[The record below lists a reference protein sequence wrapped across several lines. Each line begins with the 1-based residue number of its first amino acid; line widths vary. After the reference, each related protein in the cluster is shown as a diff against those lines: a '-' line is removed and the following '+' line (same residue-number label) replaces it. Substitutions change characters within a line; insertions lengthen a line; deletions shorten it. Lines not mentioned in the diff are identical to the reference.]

1 MGCSNLI
8 SIVNTLRLIFEKKS
22 KLAFHY
28 EVKTKYIAVPSQDS
42 NRGWNVLPPSFLLLG
57 GGNPPDDTADTA
69 SVVVAIAPPP
79 VAVPLVVLLL
89 LLLSGMK
96 MLRLVVEKVR
106 TAGVCNTGQSGN

>member
-8 SIVNTLRLIFEKKS
+8 SIVNTLRLIFEKES

-28 EVKTKYIAVPSQDS
+28 EVKTKYITVPSQVS
-42 NRGWNVLPPSFLLLG
+42 NRGWNVLPPSFLLLR
-57 GGNPPDDTADTA
+57 GGNPADDTADTA

-89 LLLSGMK
+89 LLSGMQ